1 MHTDFYV
8 DKTSQ
13 TYADVL
19 TTFGLARVIQELMFQ
34 QNAARREIRIQDK
47 GNYYH
52 ISCQPGVDENRLEFL
67 RTNSIVLVKAIPTT
81 FYNEEKQ
88 PEGIPLVN
96 WNEVTEYLNAVKS
109 KGDSLPP
116 RPEHLDILLT
126 INPEAIQGYNSLL
139 FRWWI
144 VRECQP
150 EIFRLLFDLYGSTP
164 NDVEAAAADW
174 KKLAKIRGWKY
185 APKISGQQLYNPDQG
200 EGQNQPK
207 ANKLE
212 TRKKPD
218 INFWLTEWLRT
229 VGFYQVAMPRLVGD
243 EKTRNSDKDRKIL
256 VIAPRDISFGDS
268 SIIMEKFQRTM
279 LPDTAIRFDLFAVI
293 RYLQTLLAYYAEPAQ
308 QHRLRS
314 LGSVKRNLVAGFFSA
329 FYKKMG
335 KGRTLMNM
343 SFLSFPGWI
352 EVYSEQDVRIY
363 RNLLDELGRLVRQF
377 DESRGEEVTLLQH
390 LRDFLS
396 GDNLEA
402 FFRFTNAF
410 PAYLMST
417 QQKGKWPKRLATE
430 FIERLIMSTDRK
442 LSEILQNEGFRNIA
456 YAIRQS
462 TVLAQYWSQSEK
474 GRYPYD
480 VRYGLWQELSRRS
493 RQKEG
498 FVADLT
504 SFLQKY
510 SAETA
515 QVEENMRK
523 RGVKFPFPHQR
534 KNVRTTDIDEI
545 VALIDEFG
553 SETVANLLIAYGY
566 ARDPREEG
574 APELEAET
582 PETTD
587 EEEFAQ

>member
-1 MHTDFYV
+1 MYTDFYV

-13 TYADVL
+13 TYADTL
-19 TTFGLARVIQELMFQ
+19 TTFGLARVIQELMFHQ
-34 QNAARREIRIQDK
+34 DATERETHIQDK

-67 RTNSIVLVKAIPTT
+67 RTNPIVLVKAIPTK
-81 FYNEEKQ
+81 FYNEEKR

-96 WNEVTEYLNAVKS
+96 WDEVTEYLNAVKS
-109 KGDSLPP
+109 KGDNLPP

-126 INPEAIQGYNSLL
+126 INPEAIQGYNGLL
-139 FRWWI
+139 FRWWS
-144 VRECQP
+144 VREYQP
-150 EIFRLLFDLYGSTP
+150 EIFRLIFDLYSSMP
-164 NDVEAAAADW
+164 NDVETAVADW
-174 KKLAKIRGWKY
+174 KKLAKMRGWKY

-207 ANKLE
+207 ASKLE
-212 TRKKPD
+212 TRTKPA

-229 VGFYQVAMPRLVGD
+229 VGFYQVAMPRLVG
-243 EKTRNSDKDRKIL
+243 EKETPNSKKDRKIF
-256 VIAPRDISFGDS
+256 VIAPRNISFDDNS
-268 SIIMEKFQRTM
+268 SVMSKFQRTM

-293 RYLQTLLAYYAEPAQ
+293 RYLQTLLAYYAEPAR

-352 EVYSEQDVRIY
+352 EVYSEHDVRIY
-363 RNLLDELGRLVRQF
+363 LNLLDELGRLVRQF

-390 LRDFLS
+390 LRDFIS
-396 GDNLEA
+396 GDDLDA

-410 PAYLMST
+410 PAYLMG
-417 QQKGKWPKRLATE
+417 QLERNRFPRRLTTE
-430 FIERLIMSTDRK
+430 FIERLIMSTEKRF
-442 LSEILQNEGFRNIA
+442 SRILESQGFQNIA

-462 TVLAQYWSQSEK
+462 TVTAQYRKKQGDRK
-474 GRYPYD
+474 YD
-480 VRYGLWQELSRRS
+480 VRYGLGQELARKARYPDSFIAALSDFLHKYNAENAQVMENRSGPYRRS
-493 RQKEG
+493 
-498 FVADLT
+498 
-504 SFLQKY
+504 
-510 SAETA
+510 
-515 QVEENMRK
+515 
-523 RGVKFPFPHQR
+523 VKM
-534 KNVRTTDIDEI
+534 TDIDEI

-566 ARDPREEG
+566 ARTPREVSQEDQ
-574 APELEAET
+574 APVESI
-582 PETTD
+582 
-587 EEEFAQ
+587 EEEEIDQ